1 MSDFQDY
8 HQEKESKLEKK
19 SKVRVYKKQRFQKQI
34 VEDRYI
40 GEFFDEITTI
50 EDFIFTHLEN
60 CIKEKEINSLSLEPV
75 AMMLKLC
82 TSLLDMKKKQLEIKL
97 ITNFT
102 DEEKFAMNEFD
113 DD

>member
-40 GEFFDEITTI
+40 GEFFD
-50 EDFIFTHLEN
+50 
-60 CIKEKEINSLSLEPV
+60 
-75 AMMLKLC
+75 
-82 TSLLDMKKKQLEIKL
+82 
-97 ITNFT
+97 
-102 DEEKFAMNEFD
+102 
-113 DD
+113 